1 MAWTIVYIISDAC
14 PELESSAVTESEVV
28 AWYKSIL
35 EASAMTIVTKQYAV
49 MSLTKLST
57 RFSQVTGDIQQIIE
71 GFGTNLDSDLD
82 DAGLSSWSSDD
93 ESGVLRLGYGYY
105 INESFSLETH
115 YNYD

>member
-1 MAWTIVYIISDAC
+1 MFIISDAY

-57 RFSQVTGDIQQIIE
+57 RFSQVTGEIQQIIE
-71 GFGTNLDSDLD
+71 GFGTNLDSDLQQR
-82 DAGLSSWSSDD
+82 
-93 ESGVLRLGYGYY
+93 GVEFGQLFR
-105 INESFSLETH
+105 SQAVC
-115 YNYD
+115 